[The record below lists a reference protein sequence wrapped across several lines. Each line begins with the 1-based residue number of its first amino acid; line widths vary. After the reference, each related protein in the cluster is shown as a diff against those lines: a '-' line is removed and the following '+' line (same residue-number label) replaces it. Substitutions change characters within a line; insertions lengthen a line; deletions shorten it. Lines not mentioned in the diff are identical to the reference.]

1 MQSMRSL
8 FLVFL
13 SLPVV
18 SQAYQ
23 LCAYKLCVVGAT
35 SGLGRELVYQA
46 AYDKNMSVLALSGTN
61 KALTVPC
68 RVNSFQEARNQPPF
82 HNPNVERGNYWDD
95 LSGYDY
101 ETLVFTTGAAPFKD
115 DYSDTLMAKIM
126 PALPRSCKH
135 VVLVSAHGVGSSL
148 SKDEVGINIMNSWYL
163 RNVYDAKNNQEDLLK
178 LKIFKTKY
186 PKLRTSIYRPKA
198 LSYGATM
205 VKSTTRQDL
214 ANKILESI

>member
-1 MQSMRSL
+1 
-8 FLVFL
+8 
-13 SLPVV
+13 
-18 SQAYQ
+18 
-23 LCAYKLCVVGAT
+23 
-35 SGLGRELVYQA
+35 
-46 AYDKNMSVLALSGTN
+46 
-61 KALTVPC
+61 
-68 RVNSFQEARNQPPF
+68 
-82 HNPNVERGNYWDD
+82 
-95 LSGYDY
+95 
-101 ETLVFTTGAAPFKD
+101 LVFTTGAAPFKD

-163 RNVYDAKNNQEDLLK
+163 RNVYEAKNNQEDLLK